1 MNFYKYLTSYL
12 SSTSNFKLT
21 LDKNNIYDNYS
32 KYYLITQSK
41 NSFDFTQNI
50 VFTNLGDSSNKFNT
64 LYSSDENLVLNII
77 GVSKTTKIALKD
89 LVANW
94 YLTDLSIETYMALV
108 KNKIWYIYAKDNLL
122 DFRFLT
128 NTTDDSKINYNGT
141 WNIQDANASNGS
153 IVNLNA
159 TSFKIG
165 TVAIKEDN
173 ITPSTSENALVF
185 CSDNKILDLN
195 FLSLNNYDYTTD
207 ITTKQKVLHLGELRI
222 H

>member
-12 SSTSNFKLT
+12 SSNSNFKLT
-21 LDKNNIYDNYS
+21 LTQDNIYDNYS
-32 KYYLITQSK
+32 KYYLISQNK
-41 NSFDFTQNI
+41 NSFDFIQNI
-50 VFTNLGDSSNKFNT
+50 IFTNLGDNNNKFNI
-64 LYSSDENLVLNII
+64 LYSSDENLILNII
-77 GVSKTTKIALKD
+77 GVSKTIKIALKD

-94 YLTDLSIETYMALV
+94 YLTDLSIDTYIALV

-122 DFRFLT
+122 DFRFL
-128 NTTDDSKINYNGT
+128 NNVTDSSKINYNGT
-141 WNIQDANASNGS
+141 WNIEDIQATNGS
-153 IVNLNA
+153 ITNLNA

-165 TVAIKEDN
+165 TAIIKEDT
-173 ITPSTSENALVF
+173 ITPSTTENALVF

-195 FLSLNNYDYTTD
+195 FLSLNGYDYTTD